1 MRALATITRNIEQA
15 EHLIGQ
21 RATIAMY
28 HAPHVYTGPCLAVR
42 SLYDTVGF
50 KKLLTDLRPEL
61 ELTDASFVIFI

>member
-21 RATIAMY
+21 RVTIAMY

-42 SLYDTVGF
+42 SLYDTVSRYCR
-50 KKLLTDLRPEL
+50 TW
-61 ELTDASFVIFI
+61 IFDHSVACSVMQAPCA